1 MTVLSWQRTERRKG
15 GWRCWTKSNRWKDA
29 DYFTSFAIFFLIFFL
44 VQKVHL
50 GRRFSFFF
58 FLPFS
63 GLVMNGKYRQANGTT
78 AYWSH
83 YNKRGEPERVI
94 LSDGRRL
101 LNGKGEK
108 FQFSRPTS

>member
-1 MTVLSWQRTERRKG
+1 MGGGVGLSRTVGRTS
-15 GWRCWTKSNRWKDA
+15 T
-29 DYFTSFAIFFLIFFL
+29 TSRLLLYSFIFFL

-50 GRRFSFFF
+50 GRRFSFCF

-63 GLVMNGKYRQANGTT
+63 GLVMNGKYWQANGTT

-83 YNKRGEPERVI
+83 YNKRGEPERAI

-108 FQFSRPTS
+108 FQFSRPAS